1 MAEKIPTFEKAKV
14 TSFLKLQRLLFP
26 DGTIPDRKT
35 VVADIQAGN
44 PSVRNL
50 FIAQMYRKGVKADP
64 FLATDEIPET
74 KEFASIFNETF
85 KTGKTGG
92 AGITKLASQ
101 AGSLVKNGVNLD
113 DSFVNQKA
121 KFVDVTAVST
131 TFGPLTKT
139 FDVVTKDGIKAIQA
153 VGEKG
158 SKKLIDGL
166 LPDEILDDVIAGI
179 KGIDD
184 PVLKDAVLAS
194 LLGYRGDA
202 LVEARTTSEFS
213 KRTIPPRPYYNPD
226 KGIMVNPPT
235 GNKKHYGPDKELGPL
250 FKSIMDRRY
259 AAAGDTGVLFPN
271 ITTAQI
277 SDALKNIVFKN
288 IRPEILDQ
296 LNRIPDGYTDSRRI
310 VASVIANRMGNPE
323 AARQIIGH
331 TDDVM
336 DDMNKVMTT
345 FYADVVDEAGMAT
358 RKDIYFG
365 FEGLM
370 AKSIGQTSF
379 QGLAT
384 ELGLQIPDAT
394 EDIVYPDFKKGDAT
408 IGVNQQKKK
417 LSAKEQKVQEQINLA
432 TMQDTLRGKEVS
444 AAKKTKEKIELYK
457 DISEEDIVK
466 TGEKEAL
473 LEQTK
478 TDTKTKLRSVQREE
492 QKKKNKADAIE
503 KNKKASKEA
512 GDFFNDLFGPK
523 VTKMESMMDTSGVK
537 IGPTGEAV
545 IEDKGL
551 NVNIPNLSGLPP
563 AIKAGT
569 ALLQGQEADKEV
581 AAGFLGDV
589 VRDSLIETGVAVGT
603 KVLGAGKTLAAGLG
617 GAATFLIDPN
627 FPGQGKMGDQTLF
640 GDKFEKL
647 SPEQRQELGLKDS
660 FLTTN

>member
-1 MAEKIPTFEKAKV
+1 MAIADFEEPKVKAL
-14 TSFLKLQRLLFP
+14 LKLQELLFP

-35 VVADIQAGN
+35 VVADIKTGN
-44 PSVRNL
+44 PSVRNVI
-50 FIAQMYRKGVKADP
+50 IAQMYRKGAEADP
-64 FLATDEIPET
+64 FLIDEVPET
-74 KEFASIFNETF
+74 KEFASIFNKTF

-92 AGITKLASQ
+92 AGIKDLASQ
-101 AGSLVKNGVNLD
+101 AGSLVKNGVDLNGLFLD
-113 DSFVNQKA
+113 QKV
-121 KFVDVTAVST
+121 KFDDIPVVSKR
-131 TFGPLTKT
+131 FGVLTGT
-139 FDVVTKDGIKAIQA
+139 FDVVTKEGLKAIKA

-166 LPDEILDDVIAGI
+166 LPDEILDDVIEGI

-202 LVEARTTSEFS
+202 LVEARTTSKFS

-271 ITTAQI
+271 ITTAKI
-277 SDALKNIVFKN
+277 SDALENIVFKN

-296 LNRIPDGYTDSRRI
+296 LNRTPDGYTDSRRI
-310 VASVIANRMGNPE
+310 VASVIANRMGNPD

-384 ELGLQIPDAT
+384 ELGLQISDAT

-408 IGVNQQKKK
+408 VGINQQKKN
-417 LSAKEQKVQEQINLA
+417 LSPKEQKMQEQLNLA
-432 TMQDTLRGKEVS
+432 TMQDNIAGKKLS
-444 AAKKTKEKIELYK
+444 TA
-457 DISEEDIVK
+457 VK
-466 TGEKEAL
+466 EKEAI
-473 LEQTK
+473 QT
-478 TDTKTKLRSVQREE
+478 TAALTSEE
-492 QKKKNKADAIE
+492 IE
-503 KNKKASKEA
+503 KAQSNTELANKLAAQNKENQRIEKAK
-512 GDFFNDLFGPK
+512 K
-523 VTKMESMMDTSGVK
+523 V
-537 IGPTGEAV
+537 AV
-545 IEDKGL
+545 ENAKNATDG
-551 NVNIPNLSGLPP
+551 
-563 AIKAGT
+563 IKALSDASVKKWGKPIIKT
-569 ALLQGQEADKEV
+569 AA
-581 AAGFLGDV
+581 
-589 VRDSLIETGVAVGT
+589 VAVGMET
-603 KVLGAGKTLAAGLG
+603 LRQLGPIGAYFSGADASEYLQEKTGMYSGLATPLG
-617 GAATFLIDPN
+617 YTLEAFSPITPTDVKLAEETGEFLAEKPAQAASQFKTGFMERIKS
-627 FPGQGKMGDQTLF
+627 Q
-640 GDKFEKL
+640 L
-647 SPEQRQELGLKDS
+647 SQLQQQ
-660 FLTTN
+660 N

>member
-1 MAEKIPTFEKAKV
+1 MVEKIPTFEKAKV

-35 VVADIQAGN
+35 VVADIQTGN

-74 KEFASIFNETF
+74 KEFAFIFNKTF

-213 KRTIPPRPYYNPD
+213 KRTIPARPYYNPD

-336 DDMNKVMTT
+336 DDMNKVMRT
-345 FYADVVDEAGMAT
+345 FYADVVD
-358 RKDIYFG
+358 
-365 FEGLM
+365 
-370 AKSIGQTSF
+370 
-379 QGLAT
+379 
-384 ELGLQIPDAT
+384 
-394 EDIVYPDFKKGDAT
+394 
-408 IGVNQQKKK
+408 
-417 LSAKEQKVQEQINLA
+417 
-432 TMQDTLRGKEVS
+432 
-444 AAKKTKEKIELYK
+444 
-457 DISEEDIVK
+457 
-466 TGEKEAL
+466 
-473 LEQTK
+473 
-478 TDTKTKLRSVQREE
+478 
-492 QKKKNKADAIE
+492 
-503 KNKKASKEA
+503 
-512 GDFFNDLFGPK
+512 
-523 VTKMESMMDTSGVK
+523 
-537 IGPTGEAV
+537 
-545 IEDKGL
+545 
-551 NVNIPNLSGLPP
+551 
-563 AIKAGT
+563 
-569 ALLQGQEADKEV
+569 
-581 AAGFLGDV
+581 
-589 VRDSLIETGVAVGT
+589 
-603 KVLGAGKTLAAGLG
+603 
-617 GAATFLIDPN
+617 
-627 FPGQGKMGDQTLF
+627 
-640 GDKFEKL
+640 
-647 SPEQRQELGLKDS
+647 
-660 FLTTN
+660 